1 VEVVEAD
8 DLVLLQQALLL
19 QSDLLFIAVTIVL
32 SIVKATMTGPIVL
45 VTLTVSTIVTNIV
58 QR

>member
-8 DLVLLQQALLL
+8 DLVLLQQALL

>member
-1 VEVVEAD
+1 VEVLEAD
-8 DLVLLQQALLL
+8 DLVLLQQALL